1 MRTPLL
7 VSGEGLSI
15 DDVVS
20 VSRGLKV
27 GLDPGALPKMQRSRD
42 AVERLVSDGRVAYGI
57 TTGFGRFKDQ
67 LISPEQVAQ
76 LQLNLIRSHAAGT
89 GDELDEKTVRAM
101 LLIRANTLAMGYS
114 GIRPVVVQLLLDMLN
129 AGVHPCIPGRG
140 SLGASGDLAP
150 LAHLALVLIGE
161 GEALLDGDRLDG
173 LEALRRADLKPVVL
187 GAKEGLALTNG
198 TTLMAGLGALLV
210 RRATNLARSADAA
223 AALTLEAL
231 HGTDRAYDAR
241 VHAIRPHPR
250 QIACAAFLRALLAR
264 SRFLRTDDP
273 NNIQDPYTL
282 RCVPQVHGAVRDAID
297 YARWVVTIE
306 LNAANDN
313 PLVFLDEVTG
323 EADIVSAGNFHGEPI
338 AVAMD
343 SMKLSVTDMGNMSER
358 RTARLVDAD
367 SNGGVLP
374 MFLTT
379 KGGLESG
386 LMIVQYTAA
395 ALASENKVLSHPA
408 STDTIPSSANTE
420 DHVSMG
426 ATAVHHSEWVLNH
439 TETIVAIELLTAAQG
454 IDFRCRTMGLKSSD
468 LGTGTQ
474 AVYELVRKSVPFL
487 EHDVPLAP
495 YIEIVRQ
502 LVYSGEVTAAI
513 GAVVDLSRVTLD

>member
-1 MRTPLL
+1 MITPLL

-20 VSRGLKV
+20 VSGGMKV
-27 GLDPGALPKMQRSRD
+27 ELDPDALPRMQRSRD
-42 AVERLVSDGRVAYGI
+42 AVERLVAEGRVAYGI
-57 TTGFGRFKDQ
+57 TTGFGRFKDR

-89 GDELDEKTVRAM
+89 GDELDEQTVRAM

-161 GEALLDGDRLDG
+161 GEALLDGERLG
-173 LEALRRADLKPVVL
+173 GMEALCRADLKPVVL

-210 RRATNLARSADAA
+210 KQATNLARTADAA

-231 HGTDRAYDAR
+231 YGTDRAYDAR
-241 VHAIRPHPR
+241 VHAVRPHPR
-250 QIACAAFLRALLAR
+250 QIACAAFLRSLL
-264 SRFLRTDDP
+264 STSQFLRTDDP
-273 NNIQDPYTL
+273 NNVQDPYTL

-297 YARWVVTIE
+297 YARWVVSIE

-313 PLVFLDEVTG
+313 PLVFLDEETG
-323 EADIVSAGNFHGEPI
+323 EADIISAGNFHGEPI

-367 SNGGVLP
+367 CNGGVLP

-379 KGGLESG
+379 QGGLESG

-426 ATAVHHSEWVLNH
+426 ATAVHHTELVLNH

-454 IDFRCRTMGLKSSD
+454 IDFRCRTMGLNPSD
-468 LGTGTQ
+468 MGEGTR

-495 YIEIVRQ
+495 YIEMVRS
-502 LVYSGEVTAAI
+502 LVYSGEVVASI
-513 GAVVDLSRVTLD
+513 NSVVDLSRVTLD